1 LDIFFID
8 LFSKLQTWYNQI
20 PELYSPSFCLLNE
33 HMVGVHLWQCCENYG
48 PLASHNCFAFES
60 FYGHLVKLKNPNAS
74 YSTKMLFSLGHYQ
87 ILQYIG
93 NKTGIGNDTWQGKIM
108 EKIGISVKQV
118 QNK

>member
-1 LDIFFID
+1 
-8 LFSKLQTWYNQI
+8 
-20 PELYSPSFCLLNE
+20 
-33 HMVGVHLWQCCENYG
+33 M
-48 PLASHNCFAFES
+48 
-60 FYGHLVKLKNPNAS
+60 KLKNPNAS

-93 NKTGIGNDTWQGKIM
+93 NKTGIENDTWQGKIM